1 MLMSG
6 GWFRLWVVVSC
17 ILLIATTSVS
27 AYYVW
32 GKDACY
38 TFVSVSIADNVSND
52 DLRLAEAI
60 RKEATE
66 RAFCGTAQVSPLLSL
81 EDLAKRGVVTQVGVS
96 WLEPSGWSFNDL
108 GTLDVIERQD
118 VKAAEIISRA
128 SGYVHSARLRNAVW
142 FLAVAAAISGAM
154 LVLGVAVHWV
164 HRGFR
169 GGRA

>member
-1 MLMSG
+1 MLMST
-6 GWFRLWVVVSC
+6 GWFRLWVVASC
-17 ILLIATTSVS
+17 ILLIATASAS

-38 TFVSVSIADNVSND
+38 TFVSVSIADNVRSD

-66 RAFCGTAQVSPLLSL
+66 RTFCGTAQLSPLLTL

-96 WLEPSGWSFNDL
+96 WLEPSGWSVNDL
-108 GTLDVIERQD
+108 GTLERQD

-128 SGYVHSARLRNAVW
+128 SGYVHSARLSNAIW
-142 FLAVAAAISGAM
+142 FLAVAAAISVAM
-154 LVLGVAVHWV
+154 LALGIAARWA

-169 GGRA
+169 SGSA